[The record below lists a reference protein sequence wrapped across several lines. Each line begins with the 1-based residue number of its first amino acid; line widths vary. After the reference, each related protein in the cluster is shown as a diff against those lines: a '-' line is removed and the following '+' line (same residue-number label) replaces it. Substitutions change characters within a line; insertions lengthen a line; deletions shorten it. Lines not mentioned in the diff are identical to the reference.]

1 MSSGDPHAPDMKKI
15 KREDKDGHVII
26 KRNIFYFIYLFK
38 RKKRVESTHMH
49 ARYTVNGHLGYNIFS
64 SLFYFFFSPNLLQ
77 MSDGERSDQDL
88 VVDDGGDVRDI

>member
-26 KRNIFYFIYLFK
+26 K
-38 RKKRVESTHMH
+38 
-49 ARYTVNGHLGYNIFS
+49 NIFS
-64 SLFYFFFSPNLLQ
+64 LIQRVEKEESAHTCTHVTRPMAISVTSFFLILFFSLSPNLLQ

>member
-26 KRNIFYFIYLFK
+26 KKNTFLFIYFK
-38 RKKRVESTHMH
+38 GKDRLHTRTLYGQWPS
-49 ARYTVNGHLGYNIFS
+49 RLQFFFS
-64 SLFYFFFSPNLLQ
+64 HPFFFSPNLLQ